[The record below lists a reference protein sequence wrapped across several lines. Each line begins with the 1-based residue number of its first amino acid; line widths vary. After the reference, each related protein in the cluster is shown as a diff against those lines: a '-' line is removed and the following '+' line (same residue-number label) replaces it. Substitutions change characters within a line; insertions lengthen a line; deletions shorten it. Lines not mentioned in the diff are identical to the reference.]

1 MTESNKMELTT
12 SQSTFN
18 IGHPKIAIEE
28 LEIDDRIYPRKRRS
42 PKTIES
48 YTESLKCGAKFPP
61 ILIQKVSDEG
71 EKRTL
76 ILDGFHRTKA
86 YEEFG
91 EEKIPYESWK
101 NQRIPFQENIHKLR
115 VVSIKR
121 NLTHGDRLA
130 NKDKKVM
137 CKQMAREDE
146 DLKITQKEFS
156 DIFNVAQSTI
166 HNWVSDIRA
175 RQKGSRNNTI
185 IRLSK
190 LGWTQKAIAEK
201 VDITQQRVQQITN
214 NIKFDKICDS
224 YFEDNKT
231 IPELV
236 EFYGYDTQVI
246 WSILLEEKT
255 DRERFNLFF
264 KESSKE
270 CKWELYNIWNFPNR
284 DDRLG
289 IEADGNIAGQIP
301 MNLLYY
307 YTDQGDLV
315 LDPMAGGGSTIDACL
330 VLGRE
335 CIAYDIK
342 PKREGILQN
351 DSVQNIP
358 EFITSKKT
366 ADFVFIDPPYY
377 DMVSGIQDYEDIE
390 DFYNQ
395 MKSLFTNTLSNL
407 KIGGYI
413 AVLIGQL
420 APTIKQDTN
429 LSAEIY
435 NILREL
441 GLNYINRISVPH
453 STQQASPQ
461 AVIKYKKIKQL
472 LTRDR
477 VLWIFQKNNGGKH
490 QIE

>member
-1 MTESNKMELTT
+1 VTESNKTKLTQ
-12 SQSTFN
+12 SQATFN
-18 IGHPKIAIEE
+18 IGHPEISIDK

-48 YTESLKCGAKFPP
+48 YAESLKCGAKFPP

-91 EEKIPYESWK
+91 KEKVPYESWK
-101 NQRIPFQENIHKLR
+101 SERIPFQENIHKLR

-121 NLTHGDRLA
+121 NLTHGDRLSYS
-130 NKDKKVM
+130 DKKAM
-137 CKQMAREDE
+137 CKQMAEEDE
-146 DLKITQKEFS
+146 DLNITQEEFS
-156 DIFNVAQSTI
+156 DIFKVSQKSI
-166 HNWVSDIRA
+166 SNWIQNIRA

-190 LGWTQKAIAEK
+190 LGWTQKAIGEK
-201 VDITQQRVQQITN
+201 VDLDQTSVSRIMKNSNFT
-214 NIKFDKICDS
+214 KIHNS
-224 YFEDNKT
+224 YFEDKKK
-231 IPELV
+231 ISELV

-255 DRERFNLFF
+255 DRERFNLFY
-264 KESSKE
+264 KKSSKE

-289 IEADGNIAGQIP
+289 IKAEGNIAGQIP

-330 VLGRE
+330 VMGRE
-335 CIAYDIK
+335 CIAYDLT
-342 PKREGILQN
+342 PKREDILQN
-351 DSVQNIP
+351 DSIESIP

-366 ADFVFIDPPYY
+366 ADFVFIDPPYFK
-377 DMVSGIQDYEDIE
+377 MVPGIQDYEDIN
-390 DFYNQ
+390 DFYDK
-395 MKSLFTNTLSNL
+395 MRSLFINTVSKL
-407 KIGGYI
+407 KEGGHI

-429 LSAEIY
+429 LSAEFY
-435 NILREL
+435 NILRDL
-441 GLNYINRISVPH
+441 GLDYVNRISVPH
-453 STQQASPQ
+453 STEQTTPHG
-461 AVIKYKKIKQL
+461 VIKYKKIKKL
-472 LTRDR
+472 LARDR
-477 VLWIFQKNNGGKH
+477 ALWIFKK
-490 QIE
+490 EED